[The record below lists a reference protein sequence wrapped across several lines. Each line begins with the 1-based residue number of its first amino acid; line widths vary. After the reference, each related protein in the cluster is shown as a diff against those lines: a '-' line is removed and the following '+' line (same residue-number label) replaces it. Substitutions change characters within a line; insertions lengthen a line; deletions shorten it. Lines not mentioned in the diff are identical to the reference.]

1 MRESDMT
8 PEEYKKINETING
21 RNIAFISYKL
31 GDSYHCK
38 AEIDIPGA
46 GARLA
51 SAQGADRE
59 AVENEVREEV
69 QQLVVQ

>member
-1 MRESDMT
+1 MK
-8 PEEYKKINETING
+8 PENYVRRTETIGG

-31 GDSYHCK
+31 GDHYLCK

-51 SAQGADRE
+51 SAEGPDRDAIE
-59 AVENEVREEV
+59 KQVKEIVKGLIR
-69 QQLVVQ
+69 